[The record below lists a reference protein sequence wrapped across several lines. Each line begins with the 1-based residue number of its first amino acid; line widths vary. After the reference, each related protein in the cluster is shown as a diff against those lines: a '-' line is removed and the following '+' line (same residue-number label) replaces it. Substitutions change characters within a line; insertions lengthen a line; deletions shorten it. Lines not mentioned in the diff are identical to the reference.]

1 MRNYFALLCLLIF
14 TARAF
19 AWGPEGHR
27 IIADVARS
35 HLTAS
40 VRSQVRALLGD
51 DDLAAVANWADG
63 IKSDRPETAGWHFVD
78 IPMSA
83 TDFSE
88 ARDCY
93 RPDPRHLLSEQDH
106 HNCVVDRIEIFER
119 VLADRNAPH
128 DQRVEALKFLVH
140 LVGDIH
146 QPLHAIGEAR
156 GGNEIHISEFGS
168 QTCGTRPCNLHFAW
182 DIGLLEHEKLREHDY
197 VTHVGKLIAS
207 QGIWRQAEGTP
218 TSWANESF
226 ELAKKVWLNDGG
238 TVDEA
243 YYRRNIQI
251 VDERLALAGVR
262 LAKVLNQTFGESMR
276 QAANKR

>member
-27 IIADVARS
+27 IVADVARA
-35 HLTAS
+35 HLTAPA
-40 VRSQVRALLGD
+40 RAEVRALLGD
-51 DDLAAVANWADG
+51 DDLAAVANWADE

-83 TDFSE
+83 AVFSE

-93 RPDPRHLLSEQDH
+93 RPDPRYVLSEQDH

-119 VLADRNAPH
+119 VLADRSAPH
-128 DQRVEALKFLVH
+128 DQRVEALKFLGH
-140 LVGDIH
+140 FVGDIH

-168 QTCGTRPCNLHFAW
+168 QLCGTRPCNLHFAW
-182 DIGLLEHEKLREHDY
+182 DIGILEHKKLREADY
-197 VTHVGKLIAS
+197 AARLEKLIAS
-207 QGIWRQAEGTP
+207 QGLLRQAEGTP
-218 TSWANESF
+218 ASWANESF
-226 ELAKKVWLNDGG
+226 ELAKKVWLSDGG
-238 TVDEA
+238 AVDEA

-251 VDERLALAGVR
+251 VDERLALAAVR
-262 LAKVLNQTFGESMR
+262 LSKMLNQIFGESAH
-276 QAANKR
+276 QAANK

>member
-1 MRNYFALLCLLIF
+1 M
-14 TARAF
+14 
-19 AWGPEGHR
+19 
-27 IIADVARS
+27 
-35 HLTAS
+35 
-40 VRSQVRALLGD
+40 
-51 DDLAAVANWADG
+51 
-63 IKSDRPETAGWHFVD
+63 
-78 IPMSA
+78 
-83 TDFSE
+83 
-88 ARDCY
+88 
-93 RPDPRHLLSEQDH
+93 
-106 HNCVVDRIEIFER
+106 VDRIEIFER

-262 LAKVLNQTFGESMR
+262 PGKSAESNFRRVNASSGKQAIEHEVNHNSGHRNIEPQGISPPGNRAMR
-276 QAANKR
+276 VKAFSERATECNDDQRHDRGCQNRVRDQNREIYRPRQSVTLEPNRTDVPVIVQIRN